1 MHLTSDPEWG
11 NFGGIYSDPYP
22 YARPF
27 ICVECVLTQVITPFL
42 ILKFLPTCNMIP
54 YVYLRV

>member
-27 ICVECVLTQVITPFL
+27 IRVECILTQVITPFSIPKSL
-42 ILKFLPTCNMIP
+42 LTCNMIP
-54 YVYLRV
+54 YVHLRV